1 MLENATVKRLN
12 EITVQSL
19 RAGERRNARQQV
31 AFTFRILQR
40 ERRIS
45 FEPGNFRYDMLTF
58 RQSLD
63 QTAIKLVD
71 AASKRFK
78 RIRHGLR
85 TQMRCNKLLRSLP
98 R

>member
-40 ERRIS
+40 ERWIS

-58 RQSLD
+58 RQRLD
-63 QTAIKLVD
+63 QAVIKLVD
-71 AASKRFK
+71 TAAK
-78 RIRHGLR
+78 
-85 TQMRCNKLLRSLP
+85 
-98 R
+98 